1 MRTQVNPNMY
11 EMELKDFISSLKGL
25 HKAEGVP
32 EETYVEMLKND
43 WKEHKK
49 PIINTI
55 KKGAK

>member
-11 EMELKDFISSLKGL
+11 EMELMDFISSLKGL

-32 EETYVEMLKND
+32 EDEFIEMLKND

-49 PIINTI
+49 PINKTI